1 MLRFSEYYTDKD
13 IMSLRVGAP
22 IGHAYAPIINPAN
35 LRIEGWFAT
44 ETRNKEEMV
53 LPATE
58 IREIVARGFI
68 VNDHDA
74 ITHPEDLVRMENLL
88 HMRFE
93 VIGKTVKT
101 DQKHRL
107 GKVVNYTVNDQ
118 NMLIQKLYVS
128 RGAVRGLTKQD
139 LVVDRNQIVEIN
151 NKAII
156 VRDTSVRVGAGSP
169 AAAAA

>member
-22 IGHAYAPIINPAN
+22 IGHALTPIINPAN

-44 ETRNKEEMV
+44 ERRNKEEMI
-53 LPATE
+53 LPANE

-74 ITHPEDLVRMENLL
+74 ITHPDDLVRMDSLVR
-88 HMRFE
+88 MRFQ

-101 DQKHRL
+101 DQKRRL
-107 GKVVNYTVNDQ
+107 GKVSNYTVDDQ
-118 NMLIQKLYVS
+118 SMMIQKLYVS
-128 RGAVRGLTKQD
+128 RGAVRGLTKQE
-139 LVVDRNQIVEIN
+139 LVIDRNQIVEIN
-151 NKAII
+151 DKAII
-156 VRDTSVRVGAGSP
+156 VRDTSIRVGAGAP
-169 AAAAA
+169 AIAAA